1 MDEDAS
7 EARCTLESCANVRD
21 NLKRLMRDT
30 RQRAEDLNNYAKV
43 QAESETLKLKLASV
57 DAMFQQCEQ
66 KAFEAT
72 NAKEIAQASLKQIQ
86 TDWEYLRKKCG
97 MLQEKADDADKHREQ
112 ANHWRDKY
120 DTMCS
125 LAEKLEENNIDIKS
139 RFEATVKTLGL
150 VTKKTVSY
158 QNQISELKTSKSD
171 AAQKTKKL
179 DKYLKSAIKVI
190 DSLSQSTNIAQ
201 QPKPIKDLIQ
211 VFRRDDVRLF
221 FNSDP
226 FKDASGAST
235 SSAPPPQMEDS
246 DDDMEVDRPP
256 QDDSLLLGS
265 RLSDDDDE
273 VDVDVQKLESLLTTS
288 AKPLECPEFT
298 AEVKKS
304 SKPRAPRVVDVKNLK
319 RWPEGI
325 KKPSATDYGGIIS
338 TRTVHSR
345 RVATFDF
352 DAVEKAATGARKT
365 DSEGATSSATASGA
379 ASGATIHGKKGKTV
393 REQQE
398 EMMKKET
405 VKEKVARMRA
415 EAKKKPQKTSK
426 DVPEETSEDV
436 APRRRGRPRSRSV
449 SVHSKADDSERS
461 EAPRRSTR
469 LSRTLS
475 EASEAVVPSEEPTT
489 SEPPPTPKRRGRP
502 RRSESR
508 ATSRASSRRPSP
520 SPSVSST
527 SRSERARA
535 RSVYRENWDEE
546 DKGGRRRTKSVAV
559 RCGDVA
565 KDKKEEEKEEEE
577 EQEIQL
583 SSVKIAA
590 RKVEKAPEDVTK
602 NQNPEDEKTG
612 DVLKRRLLGS
622 TSSKKRAAPAPL
634 TAGQPPRS
642 RQMERIKAP
651 LVTKKNSGGVV
662 TKKKDSEDVIS
673 KEKDSEDV
681 TKGPEVKMAKTTT
694 SEDVISEEKDPE
706 GITKDPENVVAM
718 EKASEDVIPTTS
730 STTFGDI
737 SSSSNESI
745 VIDSE
750 FDDVPFF
757 RASAGADATSSISTS
772 AIQKT
777 LTAPESSEDVLEK
790 VDEAIDV
797 SSIYVDAPEEPIEE
811 SKDSEGVKNSESQKE
826 AVKAPESTPPT
837 ISESSDDGLSIVT
850 SPKENSEDVKK
861 TSVAAKSPKQIQ
873 ASKFGLDLS
882 DSEEEE
888 EDLKILTSS
897 GPTSS
902 GPTSSKIPEVKP
914 LTSLASKYTEPPKV
928 APSTSSSRFP
938 QATSSAAPEF
948 TRKLTPSIFES
959 SLNAHDELLGDILAR
974 AHQKAAP
981 KKAPVGRSRKQAPP
995 TSTVTK
1001 KLENPTK
1008 LASSGAQK
1016 TQAPPTST
1024 VIQESEQSSDVP
1036 TKPEVS
1042 KDTQSYAEQSEAKK
1056 TLQAPHTSTV
1066 TQVEPSGAQKATQ
1079 APPTSSSASLSQNK
1093 AEQSEAPPTSTVSKL
1108 TPRKPS
1114 KRHVESEAPPT
1125 TSSAPLAEQS
1135 EDKKAPQ
1142 APPTSTVIQQEDE
1155 QSKEDPSESQKT
1167 SKTQIPASVKKLN
1180 SGDVG
1185 EEKKPRV
1192 YKRRGAAP
1200 PTDLAPPILQ
1210 KSLKPEEIPMP
1221 RVSARLTPPTTNQAP
1236 PTLKP
1241 ANSDN
1246 FLDDILSGAH
1256 QTVPKAVP
1264 LPPKPLKRQ
1273 ATPTTTTSSS
1283 EGVSEDVGAA
1293 APKRKYTKKTA
1304 GIQVIDPIPLL
1315 RRGRSKS
1322 RSRAPEEPL
1331 TSSDAAPESVVT
1343 SSLTTNSKK
1352 PGPTRAIMID
1362 VPTRPHGKAIRQEQ
1376 KPMGLKEAQEK
1387 SKERGGKRVDKIKS
1401 HFRQALDLKVGPNEL
1416 KRLLEDKGIVI
1427 GDSLPLTPSDA
1438 VDVMME
1444 FLRESSPADMWA
1456 VLMRQKAD
1464 ANLTP
1469 LMNTEEENFLQVSA
1483 GLNDDHQMLLH
1494 LFIGRILY
1502 EISLRDAIDSKQCG
1516 RLIRLFCNA
1525 IKFAEHIPSEADD
1538 VTSSDGVETLLQ
1550 EKKSTWMKSLFL
1562 ILLHK
1567 NPHQLA
1573 KSLAY
1578 CLISDASKYCGF
1590 LVDELEKSPATT
1602 PSEIHVALR
1611 ILMFKET
1618 DQASVINWL
1627 LNSKFQTAYVPQL
1640 TRDEIQKACHVTHQK
1655 FLENSD
1661 DVAIQKTSLYMA
1673 KCADST
1679 ILEVTFGL
1687 LQQNMELIKK
1697 QFLEPKEKDQE
1708 LKHRTVF
1715 SVPTVAAKMSN
1726 QEASALNKGIYWQ
1739 KIMLLVMIDNPTST
1753 HSGEILKALTM
1764 ISPQIVAFREIV
1776 ESSDVESFV
1785 DAPGVKALRECVQ
1798 HFLEL
1803 TSEFTNFPMKPSTLP
1818 TSSS

>member
-21 NLKRLMRDT
+21 NLKQLMRDT
-30 RQRAEDLNNYAKV
+30 RQRADDLNNYAKV

-57 DAMFQQCEQ
+57 DAMLQQYEQ

-72 NAKEIAQASLKQIQ
+72 NAKEIAQASLKQSQ

-112 ANHWRDKY
+112 ANHWRNKY
-120 DTMCS
+120 DEMCC

-139 RFEATVKTLGL
+139 KFEATVKTLGL

-158 QNQISELKTSKSD
+158 QNQIAELKTAKSD

-179 DKYLKSAIKVI
+179 DKYHKSAIRVI

-201 QPKPIKDLIQ
+201 QPNPIKDLIQ

-226 FKDASGAST
+226 YKDASGAST
-235 SSAPPPQMEDS
+235 SSAAPPPQIEDS

-265 RLSDDDDE
+265 GQRLSDDDDE

-288 AKPLECPEFT
+288 TKPSECPEFA

-304 SKPRAPRVVDVKNLK
+304 SKPRMPRIIDTRNLK

-325 KKPSATDYGGIIS
+325 RKPSATEYGGILS
-338 TRTVHSR
+338 TRTTHAR
-345 RVATFDF
+345 RIATFDF
-352 DAVEKAATGARKT
+352 DCVEKAAAGARKP
-365 DSEGATSSATASGA
+365 DSEGATSSAAPSGI

-415 EAKKKPQKTSK
+415 EAEKKNQKTSK
-426 DVPEETSEDV
+426 DVSEV
-436 APRRRGRPRSRSV
+436 VLESSPRRRGRPRSRSV
-449 SVHSKADDSERS
+449 SVHSKADDLEIS

-520 SPSVSST
+520 SPSISST

-535 RSVYRENWDEE
+535 RSVYREIWDEE
-546 DKGGRRRTKSVAV
+546 EKGGRRRTKSVAV

-565 KDKKEEEKEEEE
+565 KSKDEQEKEEEE
-577 EQEIQL
+577 EEEIQL
-583 SSVKIAA
+583 TPVKIVAK
-590 RKVEKAPEDVTK
+590 KVSEDVTK

-612 DVLKRRLLGS
+612 DVLKRRLLES

-634 TAGQPPRS
+634 NAGPPTRS
-642 RQMERIKAP
+642 RQMEKMKAP
-651 LVTKKNSGGVV
+651 VVTKKNSEGVR
-662 TKKKDSEDVIS
+662 KDSEVTVA
-673 KEKDSEDV
+673 KEK
-681 TKGPEVKMAKTTT
+681 T
-694 SEDVISEEKDPE
+694 SEDV
-706 GITKDPENVVAM
+706 
-718 EKASEDVIPTTS
+718 PTTS

-745 VIDSE
+745 VMDSE

-757 RASAGADATSSISTS
+757 RAPAGADATSSTSTL
-772 AIQKT
+772 AIQKASESSEDVPKAIVEAEAVQKA

-790 VDEAIDV
+790 ADEASDV
-797 SSIYVDAPEEPIEE
+797 SSIYVDAPEEPIQEL
-811 SKDSEGVKNSESQKE
+811 KDSEDVKNSESQKVD
-826 AVKAPESTPPT
+826 VKAPESVART

-888 EDLKILTSS
+888 EEDLKILTSS

-902 GPTSSKIPEVKP
+902 GPTSSKIPEIKS
-914 LTSLASKYTEPPKV
+914 LTSRYTEVPKPSEPPKLPKV
-928 APSTSSSRFP
+928 TPSTSSSRFIP
-938 QATSSAAPEF
+938 PSTSSIAPEF
-948 TRKLTPSIFES
+948 TKKLTPPTFLTG
-959 SLNAHDELLGDILAR
+959 LNAHDELLGDILAG

-995 TSTVTK
+995 TSTVSK
-1001 KLENPTK
+1001 KLEIPAK
-1008 LASSGAQK
+1008 LEPAGVQNA
-1016 TQAPPTST
+1016 QAPPTAT
-1024 VIQESEQSSDVP
+1024 VTELEPAGAPETSGKPSERHVEPEAPPTSSSAP
-1036 TKPEVS
+1036 L
-1042 KDTQSYAEQSEAKK
+1042 AEQSEAKK
-1056 TLQAPHTSTV
+1056 TPQT
-1066 TQVEPSGAQKATQ
+1066 
-1079 APPTSSSASLSQNK
+1079 
-1093 AEQSEAPPTSTVSKL
+1093 PPTSTVAETSEKS
-1108 TPRKPS
+1108 PRKSS

-1125 TSSAPLAEQS
+1125 SSSALLARNDAEQS
-1135 EDKKAPQ
+1135 E
-1142 APPTSTVIQQEDE
+1142 APPTATVIHE
-1155 QSKEDPSESQKT
+1155 ESQ
-1167 SKTQIPASVKKLN
+1167 
-1180 SGDVG
+1180 

-1192 YKRRGAAP
+1192 YKRRGAP
-1200 PTDLAPPILQ
+1200 PTESAAPLQ
-1210 KSLKPEEIPMP
+1210 KSLKPEEKPKP
-1221 RVSARLTPPTTNQAP
+1221 RVSARLTPPTTQAP

-1241 ANSDN
+1241 ASNSDN

-1256 QTVPKAVP
+1256 QTAPKAAP
-1264 LPPKPLKRQ
+1264 SSSKPLKRQ
-1273 ATPTTTTSSS
+1273 ATPTVATSSS
-1283 EGVSEDVGAA
+1283 EVASEDVAG
-1293 APKRKYTKKTA
+1293 APKRKYTKKTP
-1304 GIQVIDPIPLL
+1304 GIQVIDPIPL

-1322 RSRAPEEPL
+1322 RSRAPEEPP
-1331 TSSDAAPESVVT
+1331 TSSDAAPESVAT
-1343 SSLTTNSKK
+1343 SSSTTNSKK

-1362 VPTRPHGKAIRQEQ
+1362 VPTRPHGRAIRQEQ

-1464 ANLTP
+1464 ANLML
-1469 LMNTEEENFLQVSA
+1469 LMNKEEENFLQVSA

-1538 VTSSDGVETLLQ
+1538 VTDSDDVETILQ

-1562 ILLHK
+1562 MLLQK

-1590 LVDELEKSPATT
+1590 LVDELEKSPTTTT

-1627 LNSKFQTAYVPQL
+1627 LNSKFQTAYVTQL
-1640 TRDEIQKACHVTHQK
+1640 TREEVQKACHMAHRK
-1655 FLENSD
+1655 FLENPD

-1673 KCADST
+1673 KTADST
-1679 ILEVTFGL
+1679 VLEVTFGL

-1726 QEASALNKGIYWQ
+1726 QEALALNRGIHWQ
-1739 KIMLLVMIDNPTST
+1739 KLMLLVMIDNPTST
-1753 HSGEILKALTM
+1753 HSVEILKALTM

-1776 ESSDVESFV
+1776 ESSDVENFV
-1785 DAPGVKALRECVQ
+1785 DAGGVEALRECVQ

-1803 TSEFTNFPMKPSTLP
+1803 TSEFTNFPMKPST
-1818 TSSS
+1818 SSR

>member
-7 EARCTLESCANVRD
+7 EARCCTLESCANVRD
-21 NLKRLMRDT
+21 NLKQLMRDT
-30 RQRAEDLNNYAKV
+30 RQRADDLNNYAKV

-57 DAMFQQCEQ
+57 DAMLQQYEQ

-72 NAKEIAQASLKQIQ
+72 NAKEIAQASLKQSQ

-112 ANHWRDKY
+112 ANHWRNKY
-120 DTMCS
+120 DEMCC

-139 RFEATVKTLGL
+139 KFEATVKTLGL

-158 QNQISELKTSKSD
+158 QNQIAELKTAKSD

-179 DKYLKSAIKVI
+179 DKYHKSAIRVI

-235 SSAPPPQMEDS
+235 SSAAPPPQIEDS

-265 RLSDDDDE
+265 GQRLSDDDDE

-288 AKPLECPEFT
+288 AKPSECPEFA

-304 SKPRAPRVVDVKNLK
+304 SKPRMPRIIDTRNLK

-325 KKPSATDYGGIIS
+325 RKPSATEYGGILS
-338 TRTVHSR
+338 TRTTHSR
-345 RVATFDF
+345 RIATFDF
-352 DAVEKAATGARKT
+352 DCVEKAAAGARKP
-365 DSEGATSSATASGA
+365 DSEGATSSAAAASGI

-415 EAKKKPQKTSK
+415 EAEKKNQKTSK
-426 DVPEETSEDV
+426 DVSEV
-436 APRRRGRPRSRSV
+436 VLESSPRRRGRPRSRSV
-449 SVHSKADDSERS
+449 SVHSKADDLENSEV
-461 EAPRRSTR
+461 PRRSTR

-475 EASEAVVPSEEPTT
+475 EASEAVAAPEEPTT

-520 SPSVSST
+520 SPSISST

-546 DKGGRRRTKSVAV
+546 EKGGRRRTKSVAV

-565 KDKKEEEKEEEE
+565 KNKDEQEKEEEE
-577 EQEIQL
+577 EEIQL
-583 SSVKIAA
+583 SPVKIAA
-590 RKVEKAPEDVTK
+590 KKASEDVTK

-612 DVLKRRLLGS
+612 DVLKRRLLES

-634 TAGQPPRS
+634 NAGPPTRS
-642 RQMERIKAP
+642 RQMEKMKAP
-651 LVTKKNSGGVV
+651 VVTKKNSEDVV
-662 TKKKDSEDVIS
+662 TKKKDPGDVIVEKKKSEDVRKDS
-673 KEKDSEDV
+673 EDVTKDPEYVVTKEKDSEDV
-681 TKGPEVKMAKTTT
+681 R
-694 SEDVISEEKDPE
+694 KDPE
-706 GITKDPENVVAM
+706 
-718 EKASEDVIPTTS
+718 DVPTTS

-745 VIDSE
+745 VMDSE

-757 RASAGADATSSISTS
+757 RAPAGAEATSSTSTL
-772 AIQKT
+772 AIQKASESSEDVPKAT
-777 LTAPESSEDVLEK
+777 VEAEAIQKALTAPESSEDVLEK
-790 VDEAIDV
+790 ADEASDV
-797 SSIYVDAPEEPIEE
+797 SSIYVDAPEEPW
-811 SKDSEGVKNSESQKE
+811 
-826 AVKAPESTPPT
+826 KAPEGVRASESVART

-914 LTSLASKYTEPPKV
+914 LTSRYTEVPKPSEPPKV
-928 APSTSSSRFP
+928 PKVTPSTSSSRFIP
-938 QATSSAAPEF
+938 PSTSSIAPEF
-948 TRKLTPSIFES
+948 TKKLTPPTFLTG
-959 SLNAHDELLGDILAR
+959 LNAHDELLGDILAG

-995 TSTVTK
+995 TSTVSK
-1001 KLENPTK
+1001 KLEIPAKLVPAGAQNAQAPPTAKVTK
-1008 LASSGAQK
+1008 LEPPGAPKTPEKPSERHVEPEAPHTSSSAPLAEQSEAK
-1016 TQAPPTST
+1016 KSPQAPPTST
-1024 VIQESEQSSDVP
+1024 VTENLGSPPNLESFKVQ
-1036 TKPEVS
+1036 KPLERHIS
-1042 KDTQSYAEQSEAKK
+1042 
-1056 TLQAPHTSTV
+1056 
-1066 TQVEPSGAQKATQ
+1066 
-1079 APPTSSSASLSQNK
+1079 
-1093 AEQSEAPPTSTVSKL
+1093 SEAPPTLSPAHVTRITDDEQSK
-1108 TPRKPS
+1108 TPETSPRKPS

-1125 TSSAPLAEQS
+1125 SSSAPLARNDSEQS
-1135 EDKKAPQ
+1135 E
-1142 APPTSTVIQQEDE
+1142 APPTSTVTHE
-1155 QSKEDPSESQKT
+1155 ESQ
-1167 SKTQIPASVKKLN
+1167 
-1180 SGDVG
+1180 

-1200 PTDLAPPILQ
+1200 PTESAAPLQ
-1210 KSLKPEEIPMP
+1210 KSLKPEEKPKP
-1221 RVSARLTPPTTNQAP
+1221 RVSARLTPPTTQAPPTKSAP

-1241 ANSDN
+1241 ASNSDN

-1256 QTVPKAVP
+1256 QTAPKAAP
-1264 LPPKPLKRQ
+1264 PPPKPLKRQ
-1273 ATPTTTTSSS
+1273 ATPTVATSSS
-1283 EGVSEDVGAA
+1283 ESVSEDVAG
-1293 APKRKYTKKTA
+1293 APKRKYTKKA
-1304 GIQVIDPIPLL
+1304 PGIQVIDPIPL

-1322 RSRAPEEPL
+1322 RSRASEEPP
-1331 TSSDAAPESVVT
+1331 TSSDPAPESVAM
-1343 SSLTTNSKK
+1343 SSSTTNSKK

-1464 ANLTP
+1464 ANLMP
-1469 LMNTEEENFLQVSA
+1469 LMNKEEENFLQVSA
-1483 GLNDDHQMLLH
+1483 GLNDDHQTLLH

-1538 VTSSDGVETLLQ
+1538 VTSSDDVETKLQ

-1562 ILLHK
+1562 MLLQK

-1590 LVDELEKSPATT
+1590 LVDELEKSPTT

-1627 LNSKFQTAYVPQL
+1627 LNSKFQTAYVTQL
-1640 TRDEIQKACHVTHQK
+1640 TREEIQKACHVAHRK
-1655 FLENSD
+1655 FLEDPD

-1673 KCADST
+1673 KTADST

-1687 LQQNMELIKK
+1687 LQQNMELIQK

-1726 QEASALNKGIYWQ
+1726 QEALALNRGIHWQ
-1739 KIMLLVMIDNPTST
+1739 KLMLLVMIDNPTST
-1753 HSGEILKALTM
+1753 HSVEILKALTM

-1776 ESSDVESFV
+1776 ESSEVENFV
-1785 DAPGVKALRECVQ
+1785 DAGGVEALRECVQ

-1803 TSEFTNFPMKPSTLP
+1803 TSEFTNFPMKPPTLP